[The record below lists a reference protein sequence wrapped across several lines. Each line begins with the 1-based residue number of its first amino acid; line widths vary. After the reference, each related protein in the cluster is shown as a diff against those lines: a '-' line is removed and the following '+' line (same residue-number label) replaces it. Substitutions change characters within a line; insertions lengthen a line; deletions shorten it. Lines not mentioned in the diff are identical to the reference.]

1 MLIFRTAYIYN
12 LLVRMLISACM
23 DGIQMPNLEQN
34 GSIRYD
40 YEYTERELKEFVPV
54 IHTVILFLQWN
65 CILPYVVKIPFKKN
79 A

>member
-12 LLVRMLISACM
+12 LLVRRLISACM

-34 GSIRYD
+34 GSVSD
-40 YEYTERELKEFVPV
+40 YEYSEKELKEFVLV
-54 IHTVILFLQWN
+54 VHTVILFLHWN
-65 CILPYVVKIPFKKN
+65 CILPYAVKIPFKKN